1 MEFADAAKRI
11 SEWQDAEPALMRDN
25 RSDQKR
31 VAAHDRA
38 QRSPLSENLAS
49 RAQEFRHYP
58 LRGEK
63 PRKRASEVTR
73 RRAPPLTLL
82 VARSRQQAPTGRAC
96 CVRIF
101 VDMGTF
107 WLARRCFNISKTQ
120 DTCMLDP
127 AHARAESFFERRQRQ
142 ATEGEQAW
150 SEYKAKEAASVAN
163 LERLRKLRQARE
175 AEMTTRARRPRVA
188 KMAAAPRVAMKR
200 AS

>member
-1 MEFADAAKRI
+1 
-11 SEWQDAEPALMRDN
+11 
-25 RSDQKR
+25 
-31 VAAHDRA
+31 
-38 QRSPLSENLAS
+38 
-49 RAQEFRHYP
+49 
-58 LRGEK
+58 
-63 PRKRASEVTR
+63 
-73 RRAPPLTLL
+73 
-82 VARSRQQAPTGRAC
+82 
-96 CVRIF
+96 
-101 VDMGTF
+101 MGTF

-188 KMAAAPRVAMKR
+188 KMAAAPGVAMKR